1 MTDENEQKR
10 GWGVVYGICILF
22 AGLTAFFATAGAIN
36 VLAGGDWGVRIY
48 GAEVD
53 LPRHWEVV
61 IPLYVIAGI
70 VFLLGWIFGHIY
82 VLKGKIKK
90 YPLQVVAGTLIVV
103 GLIGTCYTFWVRYA
117 LEGDK
122 LFWAIENDSM
132 DIFKEALEADPTE
145 EELFEAAHDAAR
157 DDRVEMLRLLLERDI
172 TVDINTEERKRCLLS
187 SCVGAGLEA
196 VRLCIE
202 KGSRVE
208 NCYEG
213 SRILGRMIDYRERFG
228 YSDADLL
235 EGARLLVEAGA
246 DPHWDAQNADSA
258 YLISRREKLT
268 ELIEYFAS
276 IKPQK

>member
-1 MTDENEQKR
+1 MTDEKEPKK
-10 GWGVVYGICILF
+10 GWGVPYGICILF

-36 VLAGGDWGVRIY
+36 VLAGGDWGIRIY

-61 IPLYVIAGI
+61 IPLYVVAGF
-70 VFLLGWIFGHIY
+70 VFVLGWILGNIY
-82 VLKGKIKK
+82 VLKDKIKK
-90 YPLQVVAGTLIVV
+90 HPLQVVAGTLLAVTVIV
-103 GLIGTCYTFWVRYA
+103 TSWTFWVRYS
-117 LEGDK
+117 LEGGK
-122 LFWAIENDSM
+122 LFWAIENHRL
-132 DIFKEALEADPTE
+132 DIFKDALEAEPTDE
-145 EELFEAAHDAAR
+145 DLVEAAYDAA
-157 DDRVEMLRLLLERDI
+157 DEDQVEMLRMLLEKDI

-196 VRLCIE
+196 VRLCIK

-213 SRILGRMIDYRERFG
+213 SQILGRMITYRERFG

-235 EGARLLVEAGA
+235 EGSRLLVEAGA
-246 DPHWDAQNADSA
+246 DPFWDSEYEDSA

-268 ELIEYFAS
+268 GLIEYFAS
-276 IKPQK
+276 LKPQK

>member
-1 MTDENEQKR
+1 MTDEQEKPR
-10 GWGVVYGICILF
+10 GWGTVYAIMAVF
-22 AGLTAFFATAGAIN
+22 AGLTALVATAGVIN
-36 VLAGGDWGVRIY
+36 VLAGGKWGVRIY

-61 IPLYVIAGI
+61 VPLYVVAGF
-70 VFLLGWIFGHIY
+70 VFLLGWMFGNLY
-82 VLKGKIKK
+82 VLKDKIKK
-90 YPLQVVAGTLIVV
+90 HPLQVIAGTLLAVTVIV
-103 GLIGTCYTFWVRYA
+103 TSYTFWVRYSM
-117 LEGDK
+117 EGGK
-122 LFWAIENDSM
+122 LFWAIENDRM
-132 DIFKEALEADPTE
+132 DIFKEALEAGPTE
-145 EELFEAAHDAAR
+145 EELFEAAYDAAR
-157 DDRVEMLRLLLERDI
+157 DDRVGMLRLLLDKDI
-172 TVDINTEERKRCLLS
+172 PVDINTEERKRCLLS

-228 YSDADLL
+228 YSNADLL

>member
-36 VLAGGDWGVRIY
+36 VLAGGDWGFRIY

-61 IPLYVIAGI
+61 IPLYVVAGI
-70 VFLLGWIFGHIY
+70 VFLLGWIFGNIY
-82 VLKGKIKK
+82 VLKDKVKK
-90 YPLQVVAGTLIVV
+90 YPLQVIAGTLVVV
-103 GLIGTCYTFWVRYA
+103 GLIGTCYTYWVRYA
-117 LEGDK
+117 LEGGK
-122 LFWAIENDSM
+122 LFWAIENHRM
-132 DIFKEALEADPTE
+132 DIFKDALEAGPTE
-145 EELFEAAHDAAR
+145 DELVEAAYDAASEPQ
-157 DDRVEMLRLLLERDI
+157 VEMLRMLLEKDI
-172 TVDINTEERKRCLLS
+172 TVDINTKERKRCLLS
-187 SCVGAGLEA
+187 SCVRAGLEA

-213 SRILGRMIDYRERFG
+213 SEILGRMIEYRKRFG
-228 YSDADLL
+228 YSDEDLL

-246 DPHWDAQNADSA
+246 DPHWDSEYVDSA
-258 YLISRREKLT
+258 YLMARRDKLT

>member
-1 MTDENEQKR
+1 MTDEKEQKR
-10 GWGVVYGICILF
+10 GWGTVYGICILF

-36 VLAGGDWGVRIY
+36 VLAGGDWGFRIY

-61 IPLYVIAGI
+61 VPLYVVAGF
-70 VFLLGWIFGHIY
+70 VFLLGWIFGNLY
-82 VLKGKIKK
+82 VLKDKVKK
-90 YPLQVVAGTLIVV
+90 RPLQVIAGTLLAVTM
-103 GLIGTCYTFWVRYA
+103 IGTCWTFWVRYA
-117 LEGDK
+117 LEGGK
-122 LFWAIENDSM
+122 LFWAIENDSI
-132 DIFKEALEADPTE
+132 DIFRDALEAEPAE
-145 EELFEAAHDAAR
+145 EDLVEAAYDAAS
-157 DDRVEMLRLLLERDI
+157 DDRVEMLRLLLDKDI
-172 TVDINTEERKRCLLS
+172 TVDINTKERKRCLLS

-202 KGSRVE
+202 KGSRVA

-213 SRILGRMIDYRERFG
+213 SQILGRMITYRERFG

-246 DPHWDAQNADSA
+246 DPHWDSQSADSA
-258 YLISRREKLT
+258 YLISRREKLAK
-268 ELIEYFAS
+268 LIEYFAS